1 MPQRAQSLETRVT
14 KKYPDSQLTREII
27 SCAIEV
33 HSILGPGLLE
43 NVYEEALCHELN
55 LRNIPFERQKE
66 IELSYKG
73 QAVGLHRLD
82 LVVDDKIILEL
93 KAVNELNKIYEAQ
106 IISYLK
112 ATGLQL
118 GLLINFNAVKLKE
131 GIKRFIN

>member
-1 MPQRAQSLETRVT
+1 MPQRALRLE
-14 KKYPDSQLTREII
+14 KIIPKNYPDSELTREVI
-27 SCAIEV
+27 SSAIEV

-43 NVYEEALCHELN
+43 NVYEEALCHEFKI
-55 LRNIPFERQKE
+55 RNIPFERQKE
-66 IELSYKG
+66 IKLSYKG
-73 QAVGLHRLD
+73 HSIGLHRLD
-82 LVVDDKIILEL
+82 LVVNDKVILEL

-112 ATGLQL
+112 ATGLQV

>member
-1 MPQRAQSLETRVT
+1 MPQRAQRLE
-14 KKYPDSQLTREII
+14 KIIPKNYPDSELTREVI
-27 SCAIEV
+27 SSAIKV

-43 NVYEEALCHELN
+43 NVYEEALCHEFKI
-55 LRNIPFERQKE
+55 RNIPFERQKE
-66 IELSYKG
+66 IKLSYKG
-73 QAVGLHRLD
+73 HSMGLHRLD
-82 LVVDDKIILEL
+82 LVVNDKVILEL

-112 ATGLQL
+112 ATGLQV

>member
-1 MPQRAQSLETRVT
+1 MPQRAQRLE
-14 KKYPDSQLTREII
+14 KIIPKNYPDSELTREVI
-27 SCAIEV
+27 SSAIEV

-43 NVYEEALCHELN
+43 NVYEEALCHEFKI
-55 LRNIPFERQKE
+55 RNIPFERQKE
-66 IELSYKG
+66 IKLSYKG
-73 QAVGLHRLD
+73 YSIGLHRLD
-82 LVVDDKIILEL
+82 LVVNDKVILEL

-112 ATGLQL
+112 ATGLQV

>member
-1 MPQRAQSLETRVT
+1 MPQRAQRLE
-14 KKYPDSQLTREII
+14 KIIPKNYPDSELTREVI
-27 SCAIEV
+27 SSAIEV

-43 NVYEEALCHELN
+43 NVYEEAFCHEFKI
-55 LRNIPFERQKE
+55 RNIPFERQKE
-66 IELSYKG
+66 IKLSYKG
-73 QAVGLHRLD
+73 HSIGLHRLD
-82 LVVDDKIILEL
+82 LVVNDKVILEL

-112 ATGLQL
+112 ATGLQV

>member
-1 MPQRAQSLETRVT
+1 LE
-14 KKYPDSQLTREII
+14 KIIPKNYPDSELTREII
-27 SCAIEV
+27 SSAIEV

-43 NVYEEALCHELN
+43 NVYEEALCHEFKI
-55 LRNIPFERQKE
+55 RNIPFERQKE
-66 IELSYKG
+66 IKLSYKG
-73 QAVGLHRLD
+73 HSIGLHRLD
-82 LVVDDKIILEL
+82 LVVNDKVILEL

-112 ATGLQL
+112 ATGLQV

>member
-1 MPQRAQSLETRVT
+1 MPLRAQRLE
-14 KKYPDSQLTREII
+14 KIIPKNYPDSELTREVI
-27 SCAIEV
+27 SSAIKV

-43 NVYEEALCHELN
+43 NVYEEALCHEFKI
-55 LRNIPFERQKE
+55 RNIPFERQKE
-66 IELSYKG
+66 IKLSYKG
-73 QAVGLHRLD
+73 HSIGLHRLD
-82 LVVDDKIILEL
+82 LVVNDKVILEL

-112 ATGLQL
+112 ATGLQV

>member
-1 MPQRAQSLETRVT
+1 MPQRAQRLE
-14 KKYPDSQLTREII
+14 KIIPKNYPDSELTREII
-27 SCAIEV
+27 SSAIEV

-43 NVYEEALCHELN
+43 NVYEEALCHEFKI
-55 LRNIPFERQKE
+55 RNIPFERQKE
-66 IELSYKG
+66 IKLSYKG
-73 QAVGLHRLD
+73 HSIGLHRLD
-82 LVVDDKIILEL
+82 LVVNDKVILEL

-112 ATGLQL
+112 ATGLQV